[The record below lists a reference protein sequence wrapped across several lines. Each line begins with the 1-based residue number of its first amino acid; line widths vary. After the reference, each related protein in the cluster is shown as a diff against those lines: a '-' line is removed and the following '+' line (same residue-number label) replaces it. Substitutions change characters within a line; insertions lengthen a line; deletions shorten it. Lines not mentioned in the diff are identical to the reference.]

1 MLLGWAGPVEPTCA
15 RRASPVSQHR
25 GKEGNLSHENIVSKL
40 CQDCHF
46 FVSPDHTCSGP
57 SIPQHPPPPPT
68 APSCSPNHPITS
80 TEYSASCSLPFRPR
94 VLTQDLTC
102 AAPSSTLPDHA
113 YDSLKFSPR
122 SPINEEDEDALDKAL
137 KAGESEPQ
145 TARYIAHSRESS
157 LEKLQSGGL
166 LAKSSSRSHS
176 PARAHAP
183 APRSAAGSIFERSI
197 DPKVTASYGHHRQ
210 TSIVHGI
217 QHSRNGSQASS
228 SSSPL
233 SPEIIAAAGAGL
245 STDRADMHPYARAE
259 GESLGGSRPST
270 TMSGATLTSGATL
283 PERTS
288 STTEASVNTLTQR
301 RVDRIH
307 SGRTRRD
314 HSHHHSHSSR
324 HHKDD
329 QKTVGEYALHVLFT
343 SVCASPFRWRLQVSV
358 VANKLMLTWF

>member
-1 MLLGWAGPVEPTCA
+1 M
-15 RRASPVSQHR
+15 R
-25 GKEGNLSHENIVSKL
+25 
-40 CQDCHF
+40 
-46 FVSPDHTCSGP
+46 
-57 SIPQHPPPPPT
+57 
-68 APSCSPNHPITS
+68 
-80 TEYSASCSLPFRPR
+80 
-94 VLTQDLTC
+94 
-102 AAPSSTLPDHA
+102 
-113 YDSLKFSPR
+113 
-122 SPINEEDEDALDKAL
+122 
-137 KAGESEPQ
+137 AGESEPQ

-157 LEKLQSGGL
+157 LDKLLSGGL
-166 LAKSSSRSHS
+166 VAKSSSQSHS
-176 PARAHAP
+176 PSRVHAP

-197 DPKVTASYGHHRQ
+197 DLNTAASYGHHRQ

-245 STDRADMHPYARAE
+245 TPDRAEMHPYARIE

-270 TMSGATLTSGATL
+270 AMSGATLTPGVVL
-283 PERTS
+283 PDRTS
-288 STTEASVNTLTQR
+288 STTDASVNTLTQR

-343 SVCASPFRWRLQVSV
+343 SVCAGPIR
-358 VANKLMLTWF
+358 